1 MLAFRPSL
9 LADRR
14 SLTPEFV
21 TTTITELIG
30 PAHFFVRA
38 PLRLTWQYRPD
49 EEVYWELFLGRA
61 LDARQTRRRQRFE
74 TWGAYVVDAD
84 RNLSDEPLMAVRY
97 DATAGDVFV
106 TRAILSHAHESY
118 DAGGNVIET
127 RETVR
132 WQRELVGRIRR
143 ESLATCGE
151 FADELACLLFQ
162 AVVGTSRLPLTS
174 IEAPLPAFMLGQLG
188 YLYRPA
194 AAGPL
199 REVDDLLPLVG
210 DRSLADIERVK
221 LTELFLRAANDAA
234 LTASIPGLVEDDSGD
249 PFARLRQV
257 FNGVALSP
265 YTDFA
270 AKALAVPR
278 LARAAGLA
286 SAGQVADFLT
296 WLLRHLARHLTAY
309 DLVTF
314 HHRGANYPDALL
326 IDEVL
331 RELRPLADEMPEL
344 FAENERF
351 RRRGLRLGLLLVE
364 EYRDHPVPDAP
375 TSPGENA
382 RVLPEPFVRVPDEQI
397 FAPMMRRRRLFA
409 QDVPGDRDRLRELL
423 GGLEDSDELI
433 ELGTALFLDRPL
445 GAWKQPG
452 EADQTL
458 LVAHLLVSRSIALR
472 RVGWLTRRP
481 ELLPDPTA
489 AQRWKARL
497 ETRPVEGV
505 PLERGGPPPRPGVVS
520 LQDAFVAADDWL
532 MVRTTRRTVD
542 DLFRQYQL
550 EGAPPPQRLRLV
562 VPEQTGDMCVLR
574 LYDEALSPICD
585 LKLDH
590 SRGYRARGGEEVLA
604 GGIVPTGISPAAR

>member
-21 TTTITELIG
+21 TATIADLSG

-74 TWGAYVVDAD
+74 TWGVYVVDAD

-97 DATAGDVFV
+97 DAIAGDVFV
-106 TRAILSHAHESY
+106 TRAILSHAHETY

-132 WQRELVGRIRR
+132 WQRELVARIRP

-151 FADELACLLFQ
+151 FADELSCLLFQ

-188 YLYRPA
+188 YLYRPG

-199 REVDDLLPLVG
+199 REVDELLPFVG
-210 DRSLADIERVK
+210 DRSLAEIERIK

-234 LTASIPGLVEDDSGD
+234 LTAAIPLLVRCDSCD
-249 PFARLRQV
+249 PFGRLRQV
-257 FNGVALSP
+257 FNGVTLSP

-270 AKALAVPR
+270 AKALSVPR

-286 SAGQVADFLT
+286 SASQVADFLT

-326 IDEVL
+326 IDDVL
-331 RELRPLADEMPEL
+331 RELRPLADEVPEL
-344 FAENERF
+344 FAENQRF
-351 RRRGLRLGLLLVE
+351 RRRGLRLGLLLRE
-364 EYRDHPVPDAP
+364 EYRGHPVPDAP

-382 RVLPEPFVRVPDEQI
+382 RVLPEPFVRVPDDQI
-397 FAPMMRRRRLFA
+397 FAPMMRRRRLFTEE
-409 QDVPGDRDRLRELL
+409 VPGDRDRLRELL
-423 GGLEDSDELI
+423 RDLDAPDELI

-452 EADQTL
+452 EPDQTL
-458 LVAHLLVSRSIALR
+458 LMAHLVVSRSIALR
-472 RVGWLTRRP
+472 RVGWLSRRP

-489 AQRWKARL
+489 AQRWKMRL
-497 ETRPVEGV
+497 ETTPAEGV
-505 PLERGGPPPRPGVVS
+505 PLAPGGPPPRPGVVS
-520 LQDAFVAADDWL
+520 LQDAFMAADDCL
-532 MVRTTRRTVD
+532 IARTTRRTVD
-542 DLFRQYQL
+542 DICRQYRVD
-550 EGAPPPQRLRLV
+550 GTPPLKQWRVVVPVQSGDALVLRVYDAALTTLCDLRL
-562 VPEQTGDMCVLR
+562 D
-574 LYDEALSPICD
+574 YSP
-585 LKLDH
+585 
-590 SRGYRARGGEEVLA
+590 GYVTRAGAEVLA
-604 GGIVPTGISPAAR
+604 GGLIPARINPAAR